1 MYNYIH
7 DSIVSYI
14 KLCNDNHSC
23 KELLEFTTNYFS
35 RYYDFII
42 QNTFTLDYIQ
52 KLIANQFIIEIKHI
66 DNTKF
71 INDVTFFNTTLV
83 GFIKFCASKNF
94 NKINIIFI
102 IFCDY
107 FDLPYNL
114 MFNNLHPKI
123 KDNIIKRYIKLV
135 GNLEYQKQKQKYNEQ
150 KDYVQPTLFDLI
162 NG

>member
-1 MYNYIH
+1 MSLEIEQYGNNLVEEDSQSLSSIYRQISIEFNDCFDEVYEHNNILAYI
-7 DSIVSYI
+7 D
-14 KLCNDNHSC
+14 
-23 KELLEFTTNYFS
+23 EYFP
-35 RYYDFII
+35 
-42 QNTFTLDYIQ
+42 
-52 KLIANQFIIEIKHI
+52 IEIKHI

-83 GFIKFCASKNF
+83 GLIKFCVSKNF